1 MPMQSRLALSA
12 TSESHELVP
21 FNPHFNPY
29 MTTAILETS
38 FLTMSLKRHHL
49 HAVSEIHDIYS
60 LDFHL
65 ASGIWRVLKD
75 LSRSIHE
82 AADPTVDPFESLPHY
97 VNPNRLREIGMAA
110 PQVLMIEKYSQNM
123 LLSATSF
130 DNVFKLFKMA
140 QTVGLEAV
148 RWIEEAKERCG
159 TLGGQHGW
167 IWPYSGIAKPLGFP
181 NLPLLEGQGSIMA
194 ESDDGLDSE
203 FSPPTPSSPDLSKA
217 LILHPIHSN
226 FARAHPE
233 YNPFTS
239 LDAIPDY
246 PTYGDHDLS
255 VGDLL
260 NHLSI
265 GESSTSME

>member
-1 MPMQSRLALSA
+1 MQSRLALSA
-12 TSESHELVP
+12 ISESHDLVP

-29 MTTAILETS
+29 MIAAILETS
-38 FLTMSLKRHHL
+38 FLTMSLKCHHL
-49 HAVSEIHDIYS
+49 HTVSEIHDIYS

-82 AADPTVDPFESLPHY
+82 AANPTVDPFKSLPHY
-97 VNPNRLREIGMAA
+97 LNPNPLRKIGMAT
-110 PQVLMIEKYSQNM
+110 PQVLIIEKYSQNM

-130 DNVFKLFKMA
+130 DNVFKLFKMV

-159 TLGGQHGW
+159 TLGGHHGW

-181 NLPLLEGQGSIMA
+181 NFPLLEGQGLIMA
-194 ESDDGLDSE
+194 GSNGGLDSE
-203 FSPPTPSSPDLSKA
+203 FPPPTLSSPDLSKA

-239 LDAIPDY
+239 LDAIPNY

-255 VGDLL
+255 VNDLL

-265 GESSTSME
+265 GMEFASME